1 MSTASTSAPPP
12 KKTLKLLVVTPEKV
26 VLEEVVDFVA
36 LPLLDGELGV
46 LPGHQPIVG
55 RLSHGELRLRA
66 GAVSRAYFVDG
77 GFVQVKPGL
86 VTVLTSRSM
95 AASGIDPE
103 LAHRDLELAASRP
116 AATLK
121 DRQDKDR
128 ILARARALRRLAA
141 KAAQR
146 KSTPT

>member
-1 MSTASTSAPPP
+1 MSTASPSVTPN

-36 LPLLDGELGV
+36 LPLIDGELGV

-55 RLSHGELRLRA
+55 RLNHGELRVRT
-66 GAVSRAYFVDG
+66 GTITRAYFVDG

-95 AASGIDPE
+95 AAAGLDSE
-103 LAHRDLELAASRP
+103 SANRDLELAASRP
-116 AATLK
+116 ATTLK

-128 ILARARALRRLAA
+128 VLARARALKRLAA
-141 KAAQR
+141 KTSNR
-146 KSTPT
+146 KTTSA